1 MTRITRGGLMVV
13 AAAMTVTVSA
23 CGHVWDSDRALSAA
37 EITAHYQAAFAT
49 GGGSGPAL
57 DDVTDRDAAD
67 RSIPDCRARA
77 TRADSCDGADPD
89 SNDAATERTPAA
101 GDAATR

>member
-1 MTRITRGGLMVV
+1 
-13 AAAMTVTVSA
+13 
-23 CGHVWDSDRALSAA
+23 VWTCLGQRVDRADHERRTHNAL
-37 EITAHYQAAFAT
+37 
-49 GGGSGPAL
+49 GPLPDSGCHRRGDAYADVDLRPAL

-67 RSIPDCRARA
+67 RSLPDCRARA

-89 SNDAATERTPAA
+89 SHGAATERTPAA